1 MHPILARPRWLALYL
16 LAWLPFAG
24 LIAISLRGPGFV
36 TWEAGAALSLAAA
49 WMLAFI
55 CLTPWYTCR
64 TLPLATTSA
73 FRLTIGHGAGAIISI
88 GVWLGLVE
96 IVAGQLVQLPF
107 GAALDVRQAQ
117 VRWFLFGLAKLAY
130 LLSVSAHYLV
140 LTHQASQDAERR
152 ALQLKVLAREAEL
165 KTLRAQIDPHFL
177 FNSLH
182 SISALIG
189 LDPAAA
195 RRMTVLLGDFLRTS
209 VAVGQ
214 RDLITL
220 GEELELVDRYLTIE
234 QVRFG
239 KRLTVSTE
247 VDPALLD
254 CLVPPLLL
262 HPLVENA
269 ITHGIAHLVE
279 GGRIRLQGARAGSS
293 VHVTVTNTAD
303 LEGPKHRGTGVG
315 LANVRRRLASQ
326 FPDGSAVEIRER
338 PDEHQVELRFPMR
351 SAADRQRTGMGTL
364 DAYAAVRH
372 SREDAG
378 PS

>member
-24 LIAISLRGPGFV
+24 LMAISLRGPGSV
-36 TWEAGAALSLAAA
+36 TWEAAAALSLPAA

-73 FRLTIGHGAGAIISI
+73 FRLTIGHGAGALISI

-96 IVAGQLVQLPF
+96 FMAGQLVQLPF
-107 GAALDVRQAQ
+107 GSALGVRQAQ
-117 VRWFLFGLAKLAY
+117 VRWVLFGLAELPY

-140 LTHQASQDAERR
+140 LAHQASQDAERR

-189 LDPAAA
+189 ADPAAA

-220 GEELELVDRYLTIE
+220 GEELALVDRYLTIE

-239 KRLTVSTE
+239 KRLAVSTD

-279 GGRIRLQGARAGSS
+279 GGRIGVRGARAGSS
-293 VHVTVTNTAD
+293 VHVTVTNTCD
-303 LEGPKHRGTGVG
+303 LERPKQRGTGVG

-326 FPDGSAVEIRER
+326 FPDESAVEIREW
-338 PDEHQVELRFPMR
+338 PDEHQVELRFPTR
-351 SAADRQRTGMGTL
+351 RADRQHTEDGTL
-364 DAYAAVRH
+364 DEYAGVRGTQ
-372 SREDAG
+372 EDVG